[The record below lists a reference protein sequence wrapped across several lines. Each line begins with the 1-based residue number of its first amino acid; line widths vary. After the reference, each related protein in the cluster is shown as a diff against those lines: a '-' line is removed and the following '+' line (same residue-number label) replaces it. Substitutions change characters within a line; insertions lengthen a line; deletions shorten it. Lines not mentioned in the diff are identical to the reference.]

1 MSTPQLRGIAV
12 ALVFS
17 VGCLSYQGYPTRYN
31 DPKADLKKLQT
42 HFDDAQIAACNQTR
56 SAACRDIVVNSLVRS
71 IDLQFDAF
79 RRQLFQAGSS
89 TNFWS
94 DTSVM
99 ALGVAGTLV
108 TSVVAPYLAAASAL
122 ITGTRA
128 AIERDLM
135 FQKTSLILINSMET
149 LRAEK
154 LIAIEAGMK
163 QPWDQ
168 YSLSAALNDIEA
180 YYVAGTVPAAISA
193 INAATTTKA
202 QEVQQQMREVK

>member
-1 MSTPQLRGIAV
+1 MRRAAAV
-12 ALVFS
+12 LLLAS
-17 VGCLSYQGYPTRYN
+17 IGCSSYSGYPTRYN
-31 DPKADLKKLQT
+31 DPKKDLAALQVKFSEP
-42 HFDDAQIAACNQTR
+42 HIAACNQTK
-56 SAACRDIVVNSLVRS
+56 SASCRDIVVNSLVRS

-79 RRQLFQAGSS
+79 RRSLFQAGSS
-89 TNFWS
+89 TNFWG

-154 LIAIEAGMK
+154 LIAIEEGMAK
-163 QPWDQ
+163 PWDE
-168 YSLSAALNDIEA
+168 YTLSAALNDIES
-180 YYVAGTVPAAISA
+180 YYVAGTIPAAISS

-202 QEVQQQMREVK
+202 VEVQQMRAK